1 MAVKAPLGMS
11 PALLLARIVLF
22 LAFLPV
28 GLSELGEF
36 EFTGQDAVRV
46 ERLMNPIPAQ
56 PTPVTEVGLQT
67 NETGVDADE
76 TNGSIKARRLY
87 AIALHIESAGLGSP
101 VLFAWIA
108 VLVAV
113 IGSGLILLGIL
124 SRMWALGLVI
134 LAVGNFMIGS
144 MPDVC
149 ASSFA
154 LFSMPTE
161 IFNAFIAQI
170 SMFTLAVIVL
180 LCGPGALSLDRL
192 LFGGHASRRAYLA
205 DDEEDGMI
213 E

>member
-22 LAFLPV
+22 LAFLPM
-28 GLSELGEF
+28 GLSQLGEVD
-36 EFTGQDAVRV
+36 FTGEEATRV

-56 PTPVTEVGLQT
+56 PTPVTEVSLQ
-67 NETGVDADE
+67 ADE
-76 TNGSIKARRLY
+76 TVSEGIPTRDSIKARKLY

-113 IGSGLILLGIL
+113 IGSGLILIGVL
-124 SRMWALGLVI
+124 SRVWALGLVVI
-134 LAVGNFMIGS
+134 ATGNFMIGS
-144 MPDVC
+144 MPEVS
-149 ASSFA
+149 ASTFA

-170 SMFTLAVIVL
+170 GTFALAVIIL
-180 LCGPGALSLDRL
+180 LCGPGGLSLDRL

-205 DDEEDGMI
+205 EEDEDGMI